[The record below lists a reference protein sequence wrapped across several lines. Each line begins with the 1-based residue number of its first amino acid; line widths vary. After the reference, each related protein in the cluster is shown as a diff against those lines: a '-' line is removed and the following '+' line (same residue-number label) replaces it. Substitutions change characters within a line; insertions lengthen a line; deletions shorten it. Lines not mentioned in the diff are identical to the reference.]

1 MRKKTLWLLGISLLF
16 GSTGICIGNL
26 VFYAG
31 NLCITVICNSGT
43 KIVKTYVI
51 RACTLGAYSLPEL
64 LRNLQEENIF
74 PYRFRRK
81 IE

>member
-51 RACTLGAYSLPEL
+51 RACTLTEHIPYLSYCGTYK
-64 LRNLQEENIF
+64 RRIF
-74 PYRFRRK
+74 FRIGFAGK
-81 IE
+81 